1 MPNDRG
7 KKVKKRQDI
16 ELTARLAAEA
26 GKNRHCY
33 VLYMVILIDIKFKL
47 KKGFIPTF

>member
-16 ELTARLAAEA
+16 ELTARLATEA
-26 GKNRHCY
+26 GKNR
-33 VLYMVILIDIKFKL
+33 LR
-47 KKGFIPTF
+47 